1 MTIGQHFA
9 GGAAPALAPRSGR
22 PQVAVVGAGVARLT
36 AAYLLQR
43 R

>member
-9 GGAAPALAPRSGR
+9 GGAAPAPRSGR

>member
-9 GGAAPALAPRSGR
+9 GGAAPAAPRSGR